1 MYKNVSICDI
11 IYIVE
16 NVEISMFVHRGYRVR
31 FNAVLNDKLEVDYY
45 EFIEKSGAMVK
56 NITVTPCDDFSHIKK
71 TIFDGDDKI
80 YTQEFTLDDEVLKA
94 LVCIKNGE
102 LI

>member
-1 MYKNVSICDI
+1 
-11 IYIVE
+11 
-16 NVEISMFVHRGYRVR
+16 MFIHRGYRVR
-31 FNAVLNDKLEVDYY
+31 FNTVLNDKLEVDYY
-45 EFIEKSGAMVK
+45 EFIEKSGAIVK
-56 NITVTPCDDFSHIKK
+56 SITVTPYDDFSHIKK

-80 YTQEFTLDDEVLKA
+80 YAQEFTLDDEVLNA

>member
-1 MYKNVSICDI
+1 M
-11 IYIVE
+11 
-16 NVEISMFVHRGYRVR
+16 R
-31 FNAVLNDKLEVDYY
+31 FNTVLNDKLEVDYY
-45 EFIEKSGAMVK
+45 EFIEKSGAIVK
-56 NITVTPCDDFSHIKK
+56 SITVTPYDDFSHIKK

-80 YTQEFTLDDEVLKA
+80 YAQEFTLDDEVLNA

>member
-1 MYKNVSICDI
+1 M
-11 IYIVE
+11 
-16 NVEISMFVHRGYRVR
+16 R
-31 FNAVLNDKLEVDYY
+31 FNPILNDKLEIECY
-45 EFIEKSGAMVK
+45 EFIEKSGEIVK
-56 NITVTPCDDFSHIKK
+56 SITVTPCDDFSHIKK